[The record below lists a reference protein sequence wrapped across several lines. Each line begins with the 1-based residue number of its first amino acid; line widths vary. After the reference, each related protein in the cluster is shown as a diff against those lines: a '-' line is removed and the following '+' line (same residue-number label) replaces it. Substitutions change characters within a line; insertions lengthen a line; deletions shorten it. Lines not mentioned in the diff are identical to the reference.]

1 MPPEVPYYRSFAAP
15 PVKFSDPSSPEA
27 YTILP
32 IGRKYIRGKK
42 TMKIP
47 GRRVI
52 PLLVFIL
59 STISILRLLRLANN
73 SSSAPPLPAF
83 PPTLQHTCN
92 SASPECTNIP
102 SHVPGSQTTKFTTP
116 ANSTTLM
123 KKEFKLLSDLIR
135 SKAPCNL
142 LIFGLEP
149 QYLKLSSINS
159 EGITVLL
166 EDNPDRISATRA
178 KSNNTRIYQV
188 DYHLPAKKAF
198 KLLKHARKSPA
209 CAPSLGRL
217 QNSTCKLALTNL
229 PQEVYKQK
237 WDVVVV
243 DGPSGHS
250 PEAPGRMSTIYTA
263 SIIARAGNTTDVV
276 VHDVDRT
283 IEKWFSWEFLCDEN
297 LISSK
302 GKLWNF
308 RVTGKSNSTRFC
320 TDWCFH
326 FWGVS

>member
-1 MPPEVPYYRSFAAP
+1 MPPEVPHYRSFATP
-15 PVKFSDPSSPEA
+15 LVKFSAPSSPEA
-27 YTILP
+27 YITLP
-32 IGRKYIRGKK
+32 IGRKYFRGKK
-42 TMKIP
+42 TMKISA
-47 GRRVI
+47 RKII

-59 STISILRLLRLANN
+59 STISILRLLRLATTT
-73 SSSAPPLPAF
+73 SSAPPLPA
-83 PPTLQHTCN
+83 LQHTCY
-92 SASPECTNIP
+92 SLSPKCTNVS
-102 SHVPGSQTTKFTTP
+102 SHVPGSQTTQQKTY

-123 KKEFKLLSDLIR
+123 KKEFKLLSNLIR
-135 SKAPCNL
+135 HKAPCNL

-159 EGITVLL
+159 GGITVLL
-166 EDNPDRISATRA
+166 EDNPDRISAIRA
-178 KSNNTRIYQV
+178 KSNSTQIYKV
-188 DYHLPAKKAF
+188 DYHIPAKKAY

-209 CAPSLGRL
+209 CAPSAGRL

-250 PEAPGRMSTIYTA
+250 PEAPGRMAAIYTA
-263 SIIARAGNTTDVV
+263 GIIARAGNTTDVV

-297 LISSK
+297 LVSSK

-308 RVTGKSNSTRFC
+308 RITGNSNSTRFC
-320 TDWCFH
+320 TD
-326 FWGVS
+326 